1 MAPHSLKS
9 SLDDLLAR
17 KALYTLVQPI
27 VDLRN
32 EQALGYEALSRGP
45 NGHLLQRPDLMF
57 QAAQQFDQVE
67 ELDSLCLK
75 TAIAH
80 YGQLNEDARLFLN
93 FSPASLS
100 MLSQTSGTMLEFL
113 KHHNLSPQHVVLEVS
128 ERFPIENLSEFVQQI
143 SALKKLGFGIAI
155 DDLGT
160 GYSGL
165 KLWSEI
171 HPDFVKIDRHF
182 IHQIDQ
188 DAVKQSFVSSV
199 IHLCEQLDCEIIAE
213 GIETLGEMNLVRS
226 LGIHFAQG
234 FLLGKPSPIAS
245 FAIPKNEQDKSTK
258 QSSAFEG
265 TVEELHNYVAPLS
278 PHTLLRDVGDIFMSR
293 SDLLSIP
300 IVEDGYPTGLIH
312 RWRVLEV
319 FSAQYGRTLHERKPA
334 SEFMQQDPLIFDR
347 TTAIET
353 ASKEITK
360 DDDSYLRQHFIVTDK
375 GRYIGLVNTKN
386 LLKSIT
392 DIQIKKARYA
402 NPLTLLPGNVP
413 IDEHIQQ
420 LVDREKEF
428 SLAYVDI
435 NHFKPFNDQYG
446 YRRGDAVIRWLGQLL
461 EEFCAPSTFIGHVGG
476 DDFVLVFEDDHMA
489 VDCEMIIQ
497 QFCFGRRKF
506 YEQEDLQRGY
516 VVGTDRQGNHCHLPL
531 LGLAIGGVP
540 HSLIASSEE
549 HNIAELAAMAKKQAK
564 NSGSSQFIIL
574 QATAQFDNYCD
585 QSA

>member
-17 KALYTLVQPI
+17 KALHTLIQPI
-27 VDLRN
+27 VDLRS
-32 EQALGYEALSRGP
+32 EKPLGFEALTRGP

-57 QAAQQFDQVE
+57 QAAQQFDRVY
-67 ELDSLCLK
+67 ELDALCLE
-75 TAIAH
+75 TAITH
-80 YGQLNEDARLFLN
+80 YGKLNQQAQLFLN
-93 FSPASLS
+93 FSPVSLF
-100 MLSQTSGTMLEFL
+100 MLADTSSSILEHL
-113 KHHNLSPQHVVLEVS
+113 LANNLSPANVVLEVS
-128 ERFPIENLSEFVQQI
+128 ERFPIENLAEFVQQLNQ
-143 SALKKLGFGIAI
+143 LKELGFGIAI

-171 HPDFVKIDRHF
+171 QPDYVKIDRHF
-182 IHQIDQ
+182 IHQLDQ

-199 IHLCEQLDCEIIAE
+199 VHLCEQLDCEVIAE
-213 GIETLGEMNLVRS
+213 GIETLGELNLVRS

-234 FLLGKPSPIAS
+234 FLLGKPNPLANFI
-245 FAIPKNEQDKSTK
+245 IPKAEQEKNGLKS
-258 QSSAFEG
+258 SNLEG
-265 TVEELHNYVAPLS
+265 TVEELHEYVTPIS
-278 PHTLLRDVGDIFMSR
+278 PHALLRDVGDIFMSR
-293 SDLLSIP
+293 PDVLSIP
-300 IVEDGYPTGLIH
+300 VVENNYPVGLIH

-319 FSAQYGRTLHERKPA
+319 FSAQYGRTLHERKTA
-334 SEFMQQDPLIFDR
+334 AEFMQQDPLIFDR

-392 DIQIKKARYA
+392 EIQIKKARYA

-420 LVDREKEF
+420 LIDRNKQF

-446 YRRGDAVIRWLGQLL
+446 YRRGDSVIRWLGNLL
-461 EEFCAPSTFIGHVGG
+461 EEHCEPSTFVGHVGG
-476 DDFVLVFEDDHMA
+476 DDFVLVFENENMQM
-489 VDCEMIIQ
+489 DCEIIVQ

-506 YEQEDLQRGY
+506 YQEQDLKRGY
-516 VVGTDRQGNHCHLPL
+516 VEGTDRQGKHCNFPL

-540 HSLIASSEE
+540 YALIRQS
-549 HNIAELAAMAKKQAK
+549 NGQQIAELAALAK
-564 NSGSSQFIIL
+564 NKPKL
-574 QATAQFDNYCD
+574 QVLAVSVY
-585 QSA
+585 

>member
-17 KALYTLVQPI
+17 KALHTLIQPI
-27 VDLRN
+27 VDLRS
-32 EQALGYEALSRGP
+32 EKPLGFEALTRGP

-57 QAAQQFDQVE
+57 QAAQQFDRVY
-67 ELDSLCLK
+67 ELDALCLE
-75 TAIAH
+75 TAITH
-80 YGQLNEDARLFLN
+80 YGKLNQQAQLFLN
-93 FSPASLS
+93 FSPVSLF
-100 MLSQTSGTMLEFL
+100 MLADTSSSILEHL
-113 KHHNLSPQHVVLEVS
+113 LANNLSPANVVLEVS
-128 ERFPIENLSEFVQQI
+128 ERFPIENLAEFVQQLNQ
-143 SALKKLGFGIAI
+143 LKELGFGIAI

-171 HPDFVKIDRHF
+171 QPDYVKIDRHF
-182 IHQIDQ
+182 IHQLDQ

-199 IHLCEQLDCEIIAE
+199 VHLCEQLDCEVIAE
-213 GIETLGEMNLVRS
+213 GIETLGELNLVRS

-234 FLLGKPSPIAS
+234 FLLGKPNPLANFI
-245 FAIPKNEQDKSTK
+245 IPKAEQEKNGLKS
-258 QSSAFEG
+258 SNLEG
-265 TVEELHNYVAPLS
+265 TVEELHEYIAPIS
-278 PHTLLRDVGDIFMSR
+278 PHALLRDVGDIFMSR
-293 SDLLSIP
+293 PDVLSIP
-300 IVEDGYPTGLIH
+300 VVENNYPVGLIH

-319 FSAQYGRTLHERKPA
+319 FSAQYGRTLHERKTA
-334 SEFMQQDPLIFDR
+334 AEFMQQDPLIFDR

-392 DIQIKKARYA
+392 EIQIKKARYA

-420 LVDREKEF
+420 LIDRNKQF

-446 YRRGDAVIRWLGQLL
+446 YRRGDSVIRWLGNLL
-461 EEFCAPSTFIGHVGG
+461 EEHCEPSTFVGHVGG
-476 DDFVLVFEDDHMA
+476 DDFVLVFENENMQM
-489 VDCEMIIQ
+489 DCEIIVQ

-506 YEQEDLQRGY
+506 YQEQDLKRGY
-516 VVGTDRQGNHCHLPL
+516 VEGTDRQGKHCNFPL

-540 HSLIASSEE
+540 YALIRQS
-549 HNIAELAAMAKKQAK
+549 NGQQIAELAALAKKQAK
-564 NSGSSQFIIL
+564 AAGTSRFSLLSPNPPH
-574 QATAQFDNYCD
+574 DNYRD